1 MTEPV
6 FLDTFT
12 GAGSVGGHVA
22 DVGTNNANG
31 APSVVWGCVYDDV
44 VLTGAGEVTTNIIE
58 NLTDHGHATCAFDC
72 GELTHNS
79 TFVFDATFPVVVSDN
94 TYRSLTVGIF
104 FNDATNNEHY
114 WAEIYI
120 TGRPG
125 YGNCRLTGNG
135 TSIND
140 GELRAMDTAQHSYT
154 LTFDMDGGWV
164 YLDQDLSPD
173 GVDGW
178 RLCALRPHA
187 GRQVHARLSGPAVA
201 RRVPGLGRPA
211 EHQHH
216 ERHGGPQRPGPRT

>member
-1 MTEPV
+1 MNSP
-6 FLDTFT
+6 
-12 GAGSVGGHVA
+12 
-22 DVGTNNANG
+22 
-31 APSVVWGCVYDDV
+31 
-44 VLTGAGEVTTNIIE
+44 TTRR
-58 NLTDHGHATCAFDC
+58 
-72 GELTHNS
+72 S
-79 TFVFDATFPVVVSDN
+79 SSSTFPVVVSDN

-164 YLDQDLSPD
+164 YLDQDLSPET
-173 GVDGW
+173 GSMG
-178 RLCALRPHA
+178 APLRAASPRRA
-187 GRQVHARLSGPAVA
+187 SSTRTAIWTCSGASSTRTRTA
-201 RRVPGLGRPA
+201 RRASTP
-211 EHQHH
+211 
-216 ERHGGPQRPGPRT
+216 